1 MCGIYGLI
9 YKDPGKRVDP
19 KRLKQMGHVLNHRG
33 PDNLGIW
40 SKGNVG
46 LGHRRLS
53 IIDLRP
59 LGNQPMSNENGMVWI
74 TFNGEIYNFPEL
86 RTYLTKKGHRFRS
99 DTDTEVI
106 VHLWEEEG
114 VRCVERLRG
123 MFAFALWDDKHKTL
137 FLARDRM
144 GQKPLFYTVLNDRL
158 LFASEIKAILQDPEF
173 KREPDIEAIHHYL
186 SYQSVPAPFSAF
198 KGIKKLPPA
207 HYLLIKGFYEKPVR
221 YWKLSYQ
228 DKLEIKSEKSFESIQ
243 EEIIERLREAVRI
256 RLMSDVPLG
265 AFLSGGIDSSI
276 VTALMADL
284 MNQPV
289 KTFSIGFEHDEY
301 DELPFARM
309 VADRYQTN
317 HYEFTVKPDARNI
330 FPELVWYYNEPFA
343 DSSAIPTFYVSK
355 LAKEHVTVILN
366 GDGGDENFAG
376 YPRYTNEGEF
386 ALKKDFPS
394 VFGRWIRRKS
404 NWPAF
409 ISSANGFWKNYD
421 RLKSLTQQRLLY
433 YYRITHFHELYKM
446 QLYSREMR
454 THTADSFSVDI
465 MLDKYRLAGT
475 KDYLDATLSLDC
487 GLYLPDTLMTK
498 VDIASMAHSLE
509 ARSPFLD
516 HQFMEFVARIPSN
529 LKLKDGWE
537 GKYIL
542 KKSVEP
548 YLPNEVIYRKKMGF
562 GVPIDHWFRSELKE
576 MVYDILLSRKAIE
589 RGYFRKDYIENMLNR
604 HQQGECWQ
612 YLIWNLLM
620 LELWHLMFIDG
631 SLSPPLCEESRAD
644 ASKNF
649 DGNPPVPTSS
659 ERS

>member
-1 MCGIYGLI
+1 MCGIYGFI
-9 YKDPGKRVDP
+9 YKDPEKRVDP
-19 KRLKQMGHVLNHRG
+19 KILKQMGYVLNHRG

-46 LGHRRLS
+46 LGHTRLS

-74 TFNGEIYNFPEL
+74 TFNGEIYNFPEI
-86 RTYLTKKGHRFRS
+86 RTYLVKKGHQFRS
-99 DTDTEVI
+99 NTDTEVI

-123 MFAFALWDDKHKTL
+123 MFAFALWDDNHKTL
-137 FLARDRM
+137 FLVRDRV
-144 GQKPLFYTVLNDRL
+144 GQKPLFYTILPDRL

-173 KREPDIEAIHHYL
+173 KREPDVEAIHHYL

-207 HYLLIKGFYEKPVR
+207 HYVLIKDFYEKPVR

-228 DKLEIKSEKSFESIQ
+228 DKLEVKSEKSFVSIQ

-265 AFLSGGIDSSI
+265 VFLSGGIDSSI
-276 VTALMADL
+276 VTALMAGLID
-284 MNQPV
+284 QPV

-317 HYEFTVKPDARNI
+317 HYEFIVKPDAKSI

-386 ALKKDFPS
+386 ALRKDFPS
-394 VFGRWIRRKS
+394 FLWRWIRRKS

-409 ISSANGFWKNYD
+409 ISFANGFWKNYD

-446 QLYSREMR
+446 QLYSQKMKK
-454 THTADSFSVDI
+454 HTADSFSVDI
-465 MLDKYRLAGT
+465 MLDKYHLADT
-475 KDYLDATLSLDC
+475 KDYLDATLSLDF

-576 MVYDILLSRKAIE
+576 MVYDILLSRRAID
-589 RGYFRKDYIENMLNR
+589 RGYFRKDYIENILNR

-612 YLIWNLLM
+612 YMIWNLLM

-631 SLSPPLCEESRAD
+631 LLSPPANKESRVH
-644 ASKNF
+644 ASKNY
-649 DGNPPVPTSS
+649 DGNPSVSASS
-659 ERS
+659 ERC